1 MGFLFFKC
9 DCCDCDLTGGLIM
22 YMHLDYKLVCKMW
35 ARVGIELYL
44 YILLVSCMSVVVIVA
59 IYESTYVICTLW
71 GIYIF
76 ALTNNFQ
83 YFTGQ
88 DQHKLLY

>member
-1 MGFLFFKC
+1 
-9 DCCDCDLTGGLIM
+9 M

-35 ARVGIELYL
+35 ACVGIELYIYTACKL
-44 YILLVSCMSVVVIVA
+44 YVSGCVIVDM
-59 IYESTYVICTLW
+59 YESTYVICTLW

-83 YFTGQ
+83 YFAGQ
-88 DQHKLLY
+88 DQHRLLY

>member
-1 MGFLFFKC
+1 MC
-9 DCCDCDLTGGLIM
+9 
-22 YMHLDYKLVCKMW
+22 MHLDYKLVCKMW
-35 ARVGIELYL
+35 ACVCIELYNIYIYIYIACKL
-44 YILLVSCMSVVVIVA
+44 YVSGCVVVDMD
-59 IYESTYVICTLW
+59 ESTYVICTLW
-71 GIYIF
+71 RIYIF